1 MVKYSVPP
9 GHGGGVRSSETPLAP
24 SVSVFQLTE
33 RSRFNV
39 PAVWKNGKN
48 FTITRLQSPFGLSQR
63 IVKTSAVKALLVSVS
78 LRSIPL
84 GGYQLWADAKRLPMS
99 YVPAFRSNVIETPAR
114 RTSAAVLRLPRVDIR
129 LEEWS
134 GD

>member
-1 MVKYSVPP
+1 MVELSMPP
-9 GHGGGVRSSETPLAP
+9 GNGGLRPSEKPLAP
-24 SVSVFQLTE
+24 SVSFFQLTE
-33 RSRFNV
+33 RTRFNV

-84 GGYQLWADAKRLPMS
+84 GGYQLWADAKQLPMS
-99 YVPAFRSNVIETPAR
+99 YVPA
-114 RTSAAVLRLPRVDIR
+114 AVLRLPRADIR
-129 LEEWS
+129 LE
-134 GD
+134 